1 VFSDQWFYPARELS
15 YNSAAMRNLIIT
27 ICIFLGGFF
36 LVSCTSNQSKLTGAV
51 EAMAVEAVI
60 TAVSPSPASI
70 LQPPTSIITP
80 VSQNAGIPQPPTI
93 TPIPTEEKPTPIT
106 PTKVLPTATA
116 TPIDLCSLRL
126 PNDDLFTL
134 VTQTYNLSRN
144 YAPQDLV
151 LLTDYLPM
159 DVTLGYPTE
168 IREIALQPLLTMLN
182 DMKAA
187 GLQPQIL
194 SGYRSYSAQSIAWD
208 KWNREEPER
217 ASILSARPGHS
228 EHQLGTVVD
237 FGSPSL
243 PEIVGQ
249 PDIEFHT
256 YFFKTPEGIWLL
268 ENAHRY
274 GFTLSCTREASE
286 ITGFYYEPWHY
297 RFVGPDMAAQLKEV
311 GLTLTEYQLATQPE
325 PCIPD

>member
-1 VFSDQWFYPARELS
+1 
-15 YNSAAMRNLIIT
+15 MRHLIILLT
-27 ICIFLGGFF
+27 VFGILFF
-36 LVSCTSNQSKLTGAV
+36 AGCTTENQALEDKPVDATP
-51 EAMAVEAVI
+51 MAI
-60 TAVSPSPASI
+60 KTAVSTATIPSIATPTHTRAPI
-70 LQPPTSIITP
+70 LQPATPTP
-80 VSQNAGIPQPPTI
+80 V
-93 TPIPTEEKPTPIT
+93 PTEETPTPVT
-106 PTKVLPTATA
+106 PSATPTA
-116 TPIDLCSLRL
+116 TPISLCSLRI
-126 PNDDLFTL
+126 PSDDLFTL
-134 VTQTYNLSRN
+134 VTQTYNLSRH

-159 DVTLGYPTE
+159 DITLGYPTE
-168 IREIALQPLLTMLN
+168 IREIALEPLMSLID

-187 GLQPQIL
+187 GLEPQII

-217 ASILSARPGHS
+217 AKILSARPGHS

-243 PEIVGQ
+243 ADIVGE

-268 ENAHRY
+268 ENAHLY
-274 GFTLSCTREASE
+274 GFTLSYTREASE

-297 RFVGPDMAAQLKEV
+297 RYVGIEMAEKLKDVEQ
-311 GLTLTEYQLATQPE
+311 TLTEFQLETQPE

>member
-1 VFSDQWFYPARELS
+1 
-15 YNSAAMRNLIIT
+15 MRYLYLIV
-27 ICIFLGGFF
+27 C
-36 LVSCTSNQSKLTGAV
+36 LVTLLLTGCISEIETAASDSAV
-51 EAMAVEAVI
+51 TNNLVMESE
-60 TAVSPSPASI
+60 TAVSATNTPLPKPPTPKITPASK
-70 LQPPTSIITP
+70 
-80 VSQNAGIPQPPTI
+80 NASVAQPPTI
-93 TPIPTEEKPTPIT
+93 TPIPTEEKPTAIP
-106 PTKVLPTATA
+106 PTKIIPTPTA
-116 TPIDLCSLRL
+116 TPIGLCSLRV
-126 PNDDLFTL
+126 PSDDLYTL

-168 IREIALQPLLTMLN
+168 IREVALEPLLEMIK
-182 DMKAA
+182 DMQAA
-187 GLQPQIL
+187 GLAPQLI
-194 SGYRSYSAQSIAWD
+194 SGYRSYSAQAIAWE

-217 ASILSARPGHS
+217 ASIISARPGYS

-243 PEIVGQ
+243 AEIVGQ

-268 ENAHRY
+268 DNAHLY
-274 GFTLSCTREASE
+274 GFTLSYTREASE

-297 RFVGPDMAAQLKEV
+297 RYVGPEMAAQLKEIE
-311 GLTLTEYQLATQPE
+311 LTLTEYQLLNQPE

>member
-1 VFSDQWFYPARELS
+1 MPEVVG
-15 YNSAAMRNLIIT
+15 YNSFPMRYLIIT
-27 ICIFLGGFF
+27 IALLLGSSF
-36 LVSCTSNQSKLTGAV
+36 LVGCNSDQPDGV
-51 EAMAVEAVI
+51 EALGNTPALDTT
-60 TAVSPSPASI
+60 TAVPVTSAS
-70 LQPPTSIITP
+70 LQSPPTPVLTP
-80 VSQNAGIPQPPTI
+80 KTLGLTAALPQPVTMTPAPTSD
-93 TPIPTEEKPTPIT
+93 KPTPIM
-106 PTKVLPTATA
+106 PTVTVPIPSA
-116 TPIDLCSLRL
+116 TPIGVCSLRM

-159 DVTLGYPTE
+159 DVTLGYPSE
-168 IREIALQPLLTMLN
+168 LREVALQPLLAMIA

-194 SGYRSYSAQSIAWD
+194 SGHRSYSAQSIAWD

-217 ASILSARPGHS
+217 AAIISARPGHS
-228 EHQLGTVVD
+228 EHQLGTVLD

-243 PEIVGQ
+243 PDIVETPGIQ
-249 PDIEFHT
+249 FHT
-256 YFFKTPEGIWLL
+256 YFFKTPEGAWLL

-274 GFTLSCTREASE
+274 GFTLSYTREASE

-297 RFVGPDMAAQLKEV
+297 RYVGSEMATQLKEV
-311 GLTLTEYQLATQPE
+311 GLTLTEFQLNTQPE